1 MAGKPWGDLPATS
14 DMYNYCVFILIYI
27 TNDFCYFSLYF
38 TVYLSLLLH
47 IINICTLGGAL

>member
-14 DMYNYCVFILIYI
+14 SMYNYCVSILIYI
-27 TNDFCYFSLYF
+27 TNDFCFSLYF

-47 IINICTLGGAL
+47 IINIGTLGGAL